1 MSGERTRG
9 WGEFVEDIADERA
22 LETFSGA
29 EPLTTA
35 EIAAEM
41 NTTEHTARGKL
52 EALASKGALESKVLR
67 QETAPL
73 TVWYL
78 PREAHAHEIQL
89 ESEVDDPEERAEE
102 LIESFDVPG
111 ASEMMHSWRR
121 DAIRAAYEH
130 LQEAEQVRATE
141 FCEEVYP
148 RHSASYDDTQAWW
161 AMVRDRLKQL
171 PGVVGPTW
179 GGETWCY
186 DDPTTEADETG
197 EPLAEDT
204 DSEVDAEAVEG
215 ELSEA
220 SLDDVELSETES
232 DEPDLSETSLEE
244 GPLTGEDL
252 QNES

>member
-1 MSGERTRG
+1 MSGERTRS

-22 LETFSGA
+22 LQTFSGA

-67 QETAPL
+67 EETAPL

-78 PREAHAHEIQL
+78 PREAHAHETQT
-89 ESEVDDPEERAEE
+89 ESEFEAPAQRADE
-102 LIESFDVPG
+102 LISSFDVPG
-111 ASEMMHSWRR
+111 ASEMMRSWRR

-130 LQEAEQVRATE
+130 LRDNEQVRATE
-141 FCEEVYP
+141 FVEEVYP
-148 RHSASYDDTQAWW
+148 RHAASYDDEEAWW

-186 DDPTTEADETG
+186 DGPMPEAD
-197 EPLAEDT
+197 AEDDDT
-204 DSEVDAEAVEG
+204 TTAIEGTLSEATVDDI

-220 SLDDVELSETES
+220 DES
-232 DEPDLSETSLEE
+232 GRDLSEMSLAEE
-244 GPLTGEDL
+244 AVDEEP
-252 QNES
+252 